1 MAGIK
6 KVTITRKMSL
16 REYVSL
22 LWLFENPDKVDTN
35 ERLDLSEY
43 DDNALSVVDKY
54 TFRVTPEQKEICD
67 KFFSRFV
74 GGVSVASILGKIK
87 KKIKITTQAPV
98 IIQQPVAPVVA
109 APTNTAA
116 APATGDPY
124 SAPPSTPPI
133 PTVDETVEYPVY
145 SNDERWELAE
155 ALEREPDESVVD
167 KMNYKITDK
176 SIYYFIKNPNK
187 PVNSLENFEPM
198 LALKM
203 IFDGKVT
210 PLEVSKVCGAE
221 GSFIFS
227 MNSREMPNLHPDF
240 VQKYIQFTPACMDM
254 WELGK
259 QYRYMMKCG
268 EESVDEKEILH
279 RYALVMRRELEPI
292 KEKEIKD
299 LSNQFIEKIIAVR
312 SDTITFSSNDDDVEE
327 QDIVDI
333 KYDNADDLKNDLMI
347 LAGNYDFDPKKQ
359 VDIFGKTTTYEKVTK
374 EFMKKYPHAISGKF
388 FRTNKEAFI
397 EGGDKIGGVIGAD
410 FQWRVEI

>member
-1 MAGIK
+1 MAK
-6 KVTITRKMSL
+6 TLRRKMTMRDFVIVKYLCEVDNGKPSDL
-16 REYVSL
+16 DDILATKDKKELANIETRYIRVPEKREAAVIDYLEGISGQQSYSSL
-22 LWLFENPDKVDTN
+22 LDT
-35 ERLDLSEY
+35 
-43 DDNALSVVDKY
+43 
-54 TFRVTPEQKEICD
+54 
-67 KFFSRFV
+67 
-74 GGVSVASILGKIK
+74 IK
-87 KKIKITTQAPV
+87 DATKPIQPKPV
-98 IIQQPVAPVVA
+98 LIQQVAT
-109 APTNTAA
+109 APMETAA
-116 APATGDPY
+116 SAATGDPY

-133 PTVDETVEYPVY
+133 PTVEETVEYPVY
-145 SNDERWELAE
+145 TDVERWELAE
-155 ALEREPDESVVD
+155 ALEREPDENVVD
-167 KMNYKITDK
+167 NLNYKITDK

-268 EESVDEKEILH
+268 DENIDEKENLH

-312 SDTITFSSNDDDVEE
+312 GDTITLSSNDDDVEE

-333 KYDNADDLKNDLMI
+333 KYDNADDLKNDFMI

-410 FQWRVEI
+410 FQWRVER

>member
-1 MAGIK
+1 MAK
-6 KVTITRKMSL
+6 TLRRKMTMRDFVIVKYLCEVDNGKPSDL
-16 REYVSL
+16 DDILATKDKKELANIETRYIRVPEKREAAVVDYLEGISGQQSYSSL
-22 LWLFENPDKVDTN
+22 LDT
-35 ERLDLSEY
+35 
-43 DDNALSVVDKY
+43 
-54 TFRVTPEQKEICD
+54 
-67 KFFSRFV
+67 
-74 GGVSVASILGKIK
+74 IK
-87 KKIKITTQAPV
+87 DAAKPV
-98 IIQQPVAPVVA
+98 QPKPVLIQQVAT
-109 APTNTAA
+109 APIEAAA

-124 SAPPSTPPI
+124 SAPPSTPPV
-133 PTVDETVEYPVY
+133 PTVEETVKYPVY
-145 SNDERWELAE
+145 TAVERWELAE
-155 ALEREPDESVVD
+155 ALEREPDESDVD
-167 KMNYKITDK
+167 KPNCKITDK

-259 QYRYMMKCG
+259 QYRYMMKHS
-268 EESVDEKEILH
+268 EENIDEKEILH

-299 LSNQFIEKIIAVR
+299 LSNQFIEKIITVR
-312 SDTITFSSNDDDVEE
+312 GDTITLSSNDDDVEE

-333 KYDNADDLKNDLMI
+333 KYDNADDLKNDFMI

-374 EFMKKYPHAISGKF
+374 EFMKKYPHAISGRF

-397 EGGDKIGGVIGAD
+397 EGGDKIGGVIGVD
-410 FQWRVEI
+410 FQWRVEQ